1 MKHLAEKNIIK
12 RVGEK
17 SASFDLYTTNV
28 EKKKL
33 KKLQWNKKRQKEK
46 NDLYFNN

>member
-28 EKKKL
+28 EKKKVEEVAV
-33 KKLQWNKKRQKEK
+33 K
-46 NDLYFNN
+46 